1 MIDPLPS
8 DIFRQ
13 GQMLNNTYEIEG
25 LLGRGGTG
33 EVYRARNTITNR
45 IVAIKALSIQFS
57 GNDDYIELVKREEQ
71 MRDIRDDAV
80 VRYTECSRSELG
92 QVFLVMDFI
101 DGPSMSDIIRTRRM
115 DARELLIVAHR
126 VAEGLVAAHGK
137 GIVHR
142 DLSPDNVVLRGGSPE
157 KATIIDFGIAKD
169 TAAGA
174 RTIVGNEFA
183 GKYEYAAPEQLD
195 GKAEKRSDFYAL
207 GATLL
212 ACYRGQIPFS
222 GSTPGEIVRR
232 KQMPLDST
240 GVPEPLKELVDWLT
254 APDPAQRPSEASD
267 ILARIDTFLRP
278 VTERRDRPGTR
289 AAPQRATATTKR
301 RSGLWWLLVPV
312 LIAGGGAGAYVGGL
326 LDRWLIPPLPVAA
339 PYVLTASLSPEGVAS
354 LSGNAPDA
362 ETAALLAQAFSDV
375 AGQAAPQGALTLA
388 QGMPGPAWATDAAG
402 LLAAVNGL
410 ADWKIEIS
418 DQTATIEGLAATRD
432 GAKAVAA
439 AIRDWIA
446 TSAITPTTSIA
457 VGPRSLSTEQVAA
470 VADPFATC
478 GPLTQAKGPGEN
490 YPLGDTITLAGSFA
504 GTGEGGALQAAVE
517 AAAGDRKVRIDALVL
532 NDVLCTVHRVLPPTD
547 AGGQSIWMGYGDT
560 GLVNPSGVF
569 RVGDN
574 PIVEVQLPADVT
586 DGYLWVVAINDTG
599 GNVYNLL
606 PNRAQEEHAIAKVGE
621 VEGGIRRVRVFH
633 TIADFRADP
642 NKLAFS
648 VTPNDIGRAEIIAF
662 VTKTPLFGVRRPRDE
677 SVASFAEAMAEISAN
692 EPENILSI
700 ATRLLDSRP

>member
-13 GQMLNNTYEIEG
+13 GQVLNNTYEIEG

-33 EVYRARNTITNR
+33 EVYRARNNITGR
-45 IVAIKALSIQFS
+45 IVAIKGLSIQFS

-80 VRYTECSRSELG
+80 VRYTECSRSDQG

-101 DGPSMSDIIRTRRM
+101 DGPSMSDIIQTRRM
-115 DARELLIVAHR
+115 DPKELLIVAHR
-126 VAEGLVAAHGK
+126 IAEGLVAAHGK

-240 GVPEPLKELVDWLT
+240 GVPEPLKGLVDWLT
-254 APDPAQRPSEASD
+254 AVDMAQRPARAED
-267 ILARIDTFLRP
+267 ILARISGYLRP
-278 VTERRDRPGTR
+278 VTDRRDRP
-289 AAPQRATATTKR
+289 APRTVQPAKPGR
-301 RSGLWWLLVPV
+301 RSRRWLLLPV
-312 LIAGGGAGAYVGGL
+312 LLGGGLAAAWFAGL
-326 LDRWLIPPLPVAA
+326 FDRFLVQPLPTAS
-339 PYVLTASLSPEGVAS
+339 PYVLSAGVAEDGTAT
-354 LSGNAPDA
+354 LSGHAPD
-362 ETAALLAQAFSDV
+362 EGTAAMLAQAFAAVS
-375 AGQAAPQGALTLA
+375 GQNPPAGALTLA
-388 QGMPGPAWATDAAG
+388 QGMPAPAWATDAAG
-402 LLAAVNGL
+402 LLAAVTGL
-410 ADWKIEIS
+410 ADWRVDIS
-418 DQTATIEGLAATRD
+418 DQNARVEGLAATRD

-446 TSAITPTTSIA
+446 TSAITPTLSIA
-457 VGPRSLSTEQVAA
+457 VGPRLLPVEQVAGIA
-470 VADPFATC
+470 APFATC
-478 GPLTQAKGPGEN
+478 GPLTQIKAPGES
-490 YPLGDTITLAGSFA
+490 YALGDTIALAGSIA
-504 GTGEGGALQAAVE
+504 STKDGGALQAAME
-517 AAAGDRKVRIDALVL
+517 AAAGDRKVRIDAIAL
-532 NDVLCTVHRVLPPTD
+532 NEVLCAVHQVLPAVP
-547 AGGQSIWMGYGDT
+547 AKGQSIWMGYGDT
-560 GLVNPSGVF
+560 GKVNPSGVF
-569 RVGDN
+569 HVGDN
-574 PIVEVQLPADVT
+574 PIVEVQLPAT
-586 DGYLWVVAINDTG
+586 ITEGFLWVVLINDTG
-599 GNVYNLL
+599 GNVFNLL
-606 PNRAQEEHAIAKVGE
+606 PKLGQEEHAIARIGTVAD
-621 VEGGIRRVRVFH
+621 GIRRVPVIH
-633 TIADFRADP
+633 SIADFKADP
-642 NKLAFS
+642 DQIAFT
-648 VTPNDIGRAEIIAF
+648 VTPADVGRAEIIAI

-677 SVASFAEAMAEISAN
+677 SVASFAEALDAISAQ

>member
-13 GQMLNNTYEIEG
+13 GQVLNNTYEIEG

-33 EVYRARNTITNR
+33 EVYRARNNITGR
-45 IVAIKALSIQFS
+45 VVAIKGLSIQFS

-80 VRYTECSRSELG
+80 VRYTECSRSDQG

-101 DGPSMSDIIRTRRM
+101 DGPSMSDIIQTRRM
-115 DARELLIVAHR
+115 DPKELLIVAHR
-126 VAEGLVAAHGK
+126 IAEGLVAAHGK

-240 GVPEPLKELVDWLT
+240 GVPEPLKGLVDWLT
-254 APDPAQRPSEASD
+254 AVDMAQRPARAED
-267 ILARIDTFLRP
+267 ILARIDGYLRP
-278 VTERRDRPGTR
+278 ITNRRDKAGAARTVAAGKPPPRR
-289 AAPQRATATTKR
+289 A
-301 RSGLWWLLVPV
+301 GVWLLLVPV
-312 LIAGGGAGAYVGGL
+312 LLAGALAAAWFAGL
-326 LDRWLIPPLPVAA
+326 FERFLLPPLP
-339 PYVLTASLSPEGVAS
+339 TASPYGLSAAVSEGGTAT
-354 LSGNAPDA
+354 LSGHAPDA
-362 ETAALLAQAFSDV
+362 ETAAMLAQAFATVS
-375 AGQAAPQGALTLA
+375 GQTPPADALTLA
-388 QGMPGPAWATDAAG
+388 QGMPAPAWATDAAG
-402 LLAAVNGL
+402 LLAAVTGL
-410 ADWKIEIS
+410 ADWRVEIS
-418 DQTATIEGLAATRD
+418 DQTATVEGLAATRD

-446 TSAITPTTSIA
+446 TSAITPTLSIA
-457 VGPRSLSTEQVAA
+457 VGPRLLPVEQVADIA
-470 VADPFATC
+470 APFATC
-478 GPLTQAKGPGEN
+478 GPLSQTKAPGES
-490 YPLGDTITLAGSFA
+490 YVLGDTIALAGTIASPKD
-504 GTGEGGALQAAVE
+504 GGALQAAME
-517 AAAGDRKVRIDALVL
+517 AAAGDRKVRIDAIAL
-532 NDVLCTVHRVLPPTD
+532 NEVLCAVHRVLPAVP
-547 AGGQSIWMGYGDT
+547 ANGQSVWMGYGDT
-560 GLVNPSGVF
+560 GKINPSGVF
-569 RVGDN
+569 HVGDN
-574 PIVEVQLPADVT
+574 PIVEVQLPATVT
-586 DGYLWVVAINDTG
+586 DGFLWVVLINDTG
-599 GNVYNLL
+599 GNVFNLL
-606 PNRAQEEHAIAKVGE
+606 PNRAQEDHAIANIGTLAD
-621 VEGGIRRVRVFH
+621 GIRRVRVIH
-633 TIADFRADP
+633 SIADFKADP
-642 NKLAFS
+642 DKIAFT
-648 VTPNDIGRAEIIAF
+648 VTPDDVGRAEIIAI

-677 SVASFAEAMAEISAN
+677 SVASFAEALDAIARE

>member
-13 GQMLNNTYEIEG
+13 GQVLNNTYEIEG

-33 EVYRARNTITNR
+33 EVYRARNTITGR

-101 DGPSMSDIIRTRRM
+101 DGPSMSDIIQTRRM
-115 DARELLIVAHR
+115 DPKELLIVAHR
-126 VAEGLVAAHGK
+126 IAEGLVAAHGK

-142 DLSPDNVVLRGGSPE
+142 DLSPDNVVLRGGSAE

-212 ACYRGQIPFS
+212 ACYRGQVPFS

-232 KQMPLDST
+232 KQMALDST
-240 GVPEPLKELVDWLT
+240 GVPEPLKALVDWLT
-254 APDPAQRPSEASD
+254 APDMANRPAKAED
-267 ILARIDTFLRP
+267 ILARIDGYLRP
-278 VTERRDRPGTR
+278 MTERRDR
-289 AAPQRATATTKR
+289 ATTTRTGSAPAKAKR
-301 RSGLWWLLVPV
+301 RVGLWWLLLPV
-312 LIAGGGAGAYVGGL
+312 VIGGGVAVAYLGGM
-326 LDRWLIPPLPVAA
+326 LDRWIIPPLPVAA
-339 PYVLTASLSPEGVAS
+339 PYVLSAALSPEGVAS

-362 ETAALLAQAFSDV
+362 ETAARLAQAFATL
-375 AGQAAPQGALTLA
+375 AGQTPPADALTLA
-388 QGMPGPAWATDAAG
+388 QGMPGPTWATDAAG
-402 LLAAVNGL
+402 LLSAVTGL
-410 ADWKIEIS
+410 ADWRVDIS
-418 DQTATIEGLAATRD
+418 DQTARVAGLAATRD
-432 GAKAVAA
+432 GAKAVAS
-439 AIRDWIA
+439 AIRDWIGTA
-446 TSAITPTTSIA
+446 AITPTIDIA
-457 VGPRSLSTEQVAA
+457 VGPRLLPAET
-470 VADPFATC
+470 VADIAAPFATC
-478 GPLTQAKGPGEN
+478 GPLTQTKAPGET
-490 YPLGDTITLAGSFA
+490 YVLGDTIALAGSFA
-504 GTGEGGALQAAVE
+504 STRDGGALQGAME
-517 AAAGDRKVRIDALVL
+517 AAAGDRKVRIDAIAL
-532 NDVLCTVHRVLPPTD
+532 NDVLCAVHRVLPPVP
-547 AGGQSIWMGYGDT
+547 ANGQSIWMGYGDT
-560 GLVNPSGVF
+560 AKANPSGVF
-569 RVGDN
+569 HVGDN
-574 PIVEVQLPADVT
+574 PIVEVQLPESIT
-586 DGYLWVVAINDTG
+586 DGYLWVVLINDTG

-606 PNRAQEEHAIAKVGE
+606 PNRVQEEHAIAKVGTLAD
-621 VEGGIRRVRVFH
+621 GIRRVRVIH
-633 TIADFRADP
+633 SVADFKADP
-642 NKLAFS
+642 DKIAFT
-648 VTPNDIGRAEIIAF
+648 VTPTDVGRAEIIAL

-677 SVASFAEAMAEISAN
+677 SVASFAEALAEIAAN
-692 EPENILSI
+692 EPGNILSI

>member
-13 GQMLNNTYEIEG
+13 GQVLNNTYEIEG

-33 EVYRARNTITNR
+33 EVYRARNNITGR
-45 IVAIKALSIQFS
+45 VVAIKGLSLQFS

-80 VRYTECSRSELG
+80 VRYTECSRSDQG

-101 DGPSMSDIIRTRRM
+101 DGPSMSDIIQTRRM
-115 DARELLIVAHR
+115 DPKELLIVAHR

-142 DLSPDNVVLRGGSPE
+142 DLSPDNVVLRGGSAE

-232 KQMPLDST
+232 KQMALDST
-240 GVPEPLKELVDWLT
+240 GVPEPLKGLVDWLT
-254 APDPAQRPSEASD
+254 APDMANRPARAED
-267 ILARIDTFLRP
+267 ILARIDGYLRP
-278 VTERRDRPGTR
+278 ITERRERSS
-289 AAPQRATATTKR
+289 APRTVQPAK
-301 RSGLWWLLVPV
+301 SGRTGSRLWLLLVPPV
-312 LIAGGGAGAYVGGL
+312 LGAALAAAWFAGL
-326 LDRWLIPPLPVAA
+326 FDRFLVPPLPTAS
-339 PYVLTASLSPEGVAS
+339 PYVLSAGVAEDGTAT
-354 LSGNAPDA
+354 LSGNAPDQA
-362 ETAALLAQAFSDV
+362 TAAMLSQAFAAVSGKTPAADV
-375 AGQAAPQGALTLA
+375 LTLA
-388 QGMPGPAWATDAAG
+388 HGMPAPTWATDAAG
-402 LLAAVNGL
+402 LLAAVTGL
-410 ADWKIEIS
+410 ADWRVEIS
-418 DQTATIEGLAATRD
+418 DQTATVEGLAATRD

-439 AIRDWIA
+439 AIRGWIA
-446 TSAITPTTSIA
+446 TSAITPTLSIA
-457 VGPRSLSTEQVAA
+457 VGPRTLPAATVAA
-470 VADPFATC
+470 IAAPFASC
-478 GPLTQAKGPGEN
+478 GPLTQSKAAGES
-490 YPLGDTITLAGSFA
+490 YGLGDTIALAGAFA
-504 GTGEGGALQAAVE
+504 SARDGGALQAAME
-517 AAAGDRKVRIDALVL
+517 AAAGDRKVRIDAIAL
-532 NDVLCTVHRVLPPTD
+532 NDVLCAVHRVLPPVP
-547 AGGQSIWMGYGDT
+547 ANGQSIWMGYGDT
-560 GLVNPSGVF
+560 GKINPSGVF
-569 RVGDN
+569 HVGDN
-574 PIVEVQLPADVT
+574 PIVEVQLPESVA
-586 DGYLWVVAINDTG
+586 DGYLWVVLINDTG

-606 PNRAQEEHAIAKVGE
+606 PNRAQEEHAIARIGTLAD
-621 VEGGIRRVRVFH
+621 GIRRVRVIH
-633 TIADFRADP
+633 SIADFKADP
-642 NKLAFS
+642 DKIAFS
-648 VTPNDIGRAEIIAF
+648 VTPTDVGRAEIIAL
-662 VTKTPLFGVRRPRDE
+662 VTKTPLFAVRRPRDE
-677 SVASFAEAMAEISAN
+677 SVASFAEALAEIAKN